1 MFDLDDLYQEIILDH
16 NKHPRNFGHLAG
28 ATHRAEGYNPLCGDQ
43 VKVELRVEDG
53 MVTGA
58 AFEGQGCA
66 ISQASASVMTEALTG
81 QSLAEA
87 ERIFGRM
94 IALLTGEAE
103 DPGDLL
109 AELGS
114 AAAFAGVRDYPSRV
128 KCASLAWHAMHQAL
142 AEGPIE
148 GRTDDPAGG
157 PAGTPA
163 AESGA

>member
-16 NKHPRNFGHLAG
+16 NKRPRNFGPLAG
-28 ATHRAEGYNPLCGDQ
+28 ATHHAEGYNPLCGDQ

-53 MVTGA
+53 VVTGVG
-58 AFEGQGCA
+58 FEGHGCA

-87 ERIFGRM
+87 ERLFGRM
-94 IALLTGEAE
+94 LALLTGPVEAE
-103 DPGDLL
+103 GDLL

-142 AEGPIE
+142 ADGPAD
-148 GRTDDPAGG
+148 GPSGDPAG
-157 PAGTPA
+157 APA